1 MKKSKPPIT
10 INNSISPNL
19 GGWIIQEEELNLKEA
34 A

>member
-10 INNSISPNL
+10 VNSIPPNL